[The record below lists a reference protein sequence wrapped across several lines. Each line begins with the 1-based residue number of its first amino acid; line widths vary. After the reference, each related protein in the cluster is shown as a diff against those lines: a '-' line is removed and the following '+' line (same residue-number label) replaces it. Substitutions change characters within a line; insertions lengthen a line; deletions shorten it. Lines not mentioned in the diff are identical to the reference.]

1 VTPRPRP
8 TAAARRRALVGPV
21 LLGALALVVLA
32 VAVLRAGPA
41 ASQES
46 ASLVLRKVDA
56 VDPSNA
62 TVQFIFTG
70 EDGDVPSAQLVEN
83 GITPDAS
90 APRPLPADTPMST
103 ALVFDTAAAMDDS
116 GALLEAK
123 DAAKAW
129 VRSRTGD
136 DAAFQAFAVFV
147 ASDAGMQLQDFTTD
161 TERLVSAIDR
171 VAPPSTAEGR
181 EQSALWSAVRQAAD
195 GLAERSG
202 TQPNLVIMTGTNDN
216 VSGRD
221 RTVATGA
228 VTSSGA
234 TVFAAQLAN
243 EGYSSG
249 PVDGLVATNGGLSF
263 STSDGTGF
271 GGLVDTIAE
280 AVEDEQYVMPFE
292 SAVGIGTV
300 ADLGLTVGE
309 STANASVVI
318 GSSVQGKVALNPE
331 IIEAGG
337 GVTFLQG
344 NLGLI
349 LMVLVVLLAVG
360 LLAYGIVMIFF
371 REDRLKA
378 VLEPYE
384 ATVLGAQVADDR
396 DNDDVNTSLA
406 RTAIVQRAVE
416 LTEQVAQDRGL
427 LVKVE
432 HSLERANLPL
442 RAGEA
447 LFFYLV
453 VVVVLT
459 LLALIVTG
467 NLIIGLIVGVFA
479 AMVPAATVN
488 FLAARRRKQFMALLP
503 DTLSLLSGTL
513 RAGYSLMQGVEAV
526 SQEVAEPM
534 GQELR
539 RVVTE
544 ARLGRP
550 LEEALDGTSER
561 MASPDFAWAVMAI
574 RIQREVGGNLAELLL
589 TVADT
594 MVQRERLRRDVQAL
608 TAEGR
613 VSAMVLGIL
622 PIGLGAVMF
631 VMNPDYAGKLLN
643 DGLGNVLLGLA
654 VVSMLIGFVWMKKII
669 DIEI

>member
-1 VTPRPRP
+1 VTSRHRP
-8 TAAARRRALVGPV
+8 TVLARRRALAGPL
-21 LLGALALVVLA
+21 LLGALALVMVA

-56 VDPSNA
+56 VDPANA
-62 TVQFIFTG
+62 TAQFIYTG
-70 EDGDVPSAQLVEN
+70 DDGDVSGAQLLEN
-83 GITPDAS
+83 GITPNAS
-90 APRPLPADTPMST
+90 APRPLPADTRMST

-147 ASDAGMQLQDFTTD
+147 ASDAGVQLQDFTTD

-195 GLAERSG
+195 GLAERTNS
-202 TQPNLVIMTGTNDN
+202 QPNLVIMTGTNDN
-216 VSGRD
+216 VSGKD
-221 RTVATGA
+221 RTAATGA

-243 EGYSSG
+243 DGYSSG
-249 PVDGLVATNGGLSF
+249 PVDSLVTTNGGLNL
-263 STSDGTGF
+263 STASGTDF
-271 GGLVDTIAE
+271 GGLVDSIAE
-280 AVEDEQYVMPFE
+280 AVEDEQYVMPFDSTVE
-292 SAVGIGTV
+292 VGNV
-300 ADLGLTVGE
+300 ADLAMTVGDQ
-309 STANASVVI
+309 TASASVVI

-331 IIEAGG
+331 VIEAGG

-349 LMVLVVLLAVG
+349 LMILVVLVAVG
-360 LLAYGIVMIFF
+360 LLAYGIILIFF

-384 ATVLGAQVADDR
+384 ATVLGAQVADEPD
-396 DNDDVNTSLA
+396 DDVGSSLA

-416 LTEQVAQDRGL
+416 LTEQVAQDRGV

-432 HSLERANLPL
+432 HSLERASLPL

-447 LFFYLV
+447 LFFYVV

-459 LLALIVTG
+459 LLALILSG
-467 NLIIGLIVGVFA
+467 NLIIGLIVGLFA
-479 AMVPAATVN
+479 ALVPVATVN
-488 FLAARRRKQFMALLP
+488 FLAGRRRKQFMALLP

-544 ARLGRP
+544 SRLGRP
-550 LEEALDGTSER
+550 LEEALDGVSER

-622 PIGLGAVMF
+622 PLGLGAVMF
-631 VMNPDYAGKLLN
+631 VMNPDYAGKLLT
-643 DGLGNVLLGLA
+643 DGLGNILLGVA
-654 VVSMLIGFVWMKKII
+654 VVSMLIGFAWMKKII